1 MNEAEK
7 LNAFINGMKPGIMKY
22 VRMQLPKSMESAYE
36 AANLYE
42 TYNCEN
48 VDATY
53 ISNQVSNQKN
63 SNNQKNYSIIFV
75 QRVGNSYRFEIK
87 YNDGTTKW
95 VPETMI
101 DSDMK
106 ENFLNSKDNP
116 YNNNVDNENC
126 DEEDIENHNQT
137 HNYYDQDNDYYN
149 YINYE
154 NSNYDKD
161 NYDHNNSDNEDYDND
176 NSDYNN

>member
-7 LNAFINGMKPGIMKY
+7 LNAFINGMKPGIRKY

-63 SNNQKNYSIIFV
+63 SNNQK
-75 QRVGNSYRFEIK
+75 K
-87 YNDGTTKW
+87 LLYN
-95 VPETMI
+95 
-101 DSDMK
+101 
-106 ENFLNSKDNP
+106 LRSKSREQLQIRN
-116 YNNNVDNENC
+116 
-126 DEEDIENHNQT
+126 
-137 HNYYDQDNDYYN
+137 
-149 YINYE
+149 
-154 NSNYDKD
+154 
-161 NYDHNNSDNEDYDND
+161 
-176 NSDYNN
+176 